1 MSFEDSRILV
11 VGGAGFVGSN
21 LVRALLEGGPREVL
35 VVDNLLSAERE
46 NLPADDRVRLI
57 EASINDDDVL
67 AALPRDLD
75 YVFHLS
81 TYHGNQSSMAD
92 PLADHEHNTLTTLK
106 LYEALKDHERLKRV
120 VYASAGCTVAEKT
133 FEGAEATQEDAP
145 VSLWLDSPYQISKMI
160 GEYYSNY
167 YFSRHGLPVV
177 KARFQNVYGPGEVL
191 GAGRWRGTVNTVW
204 RNVTPTFIYKALN
217 HEALPIENGGIA
229 SRDFIYV
236 GDMAQGLIA
245 CARRGEPGGVYN
257 LASGV
262 ETTIRELAELI
273 NELTDNPTPI
283 ALAPGARLGPLGP
296 ALRRPVEVAPRAR
309 LRGDDAAARG
319 PRAHDR
325 VDAREPRVD
334 RRAASPATR
343 SGCRSWRASPRER
356 PGGPGV
362 GSAHGHRAA
371 QGPFLARLGRA
382 LGAP

>member
-1 MSFEDSRILV
+1 VSFDGARILV

-21 LVRALLEGGPREVL
+21 LVRALLESGPREIL
-35 VVDNLLSAERE
+35 VVDNLLSSERE
-46 NLPADDRVRLI
+46 NLPDDERVRLI

-67 AALPRDLD
+67 ASLPRDLD
-75 YVFHLS
+75 YAFHLS

-106 LYEALKDHERLKRV
+106 LYETLKDCDRLERV

-167 YFSRHGLPVV
+167 YFSRHGLPTV

-217 HEALPIENGGIA
+217 HEALPVENGGIA

-245 CARRGEPGGVYN
+245 CALRGEPGEVYN

-262 ETTIRELAELI
+262 ETTIRELAEMI
-273 NELTDNPTPI
+273 NELTGNPTPI
-283 ALAPGARLGPLGP
+283 ALTPARDWDHSGQRFGDTSKSRRELGFE
-296 ALRRPVEVAPRAR
+296 ARTELREGLERTIEWMRANR
-309 LRGDDAAARG
+309 DFIDACIARH
-319 PRAHDR
+319 A
-325 VDAREPRVD
+325 EQM
-334 RRAASPATR
+334 RAAGAEVPAV
-343 SGCRSWRASPRER
+343 A
-356 PGGPGV
+356 
-362 GSAHGHRAA
+362 
-371 QGPFLARLGRA
+371 
-382 LGAP
+382 

>member
-1 MSFEDSRILV
+1 VTLEGSRILV

-21 LVRALLEGGPREVL
+21 LVRALLERGPREVL
-35 VVDNLLSAERE
+35 VVDNLLSSERE
-46 NLPADDRVRLI
+46 NLPDDDRVRFV
-57 EASINDDDVL
+57 EASINDNDVL
-67 AALPRDLD
+67 AALPHDLE

-106 LYEALKDHERLKRV
+106 LYEALKDHGRLERV

-133 FEGAEATQEDAP
+133 FEGASATQEDAP
-145 VSLWLDSPYQISKMI
+145 VSLYLDSPYQISKII

-167 YFSRHGLPVV
+167 YRQRHGLPTV

-236 GDMAQGLIA
+236 GDMAQGLLA
-245 CARRGEPGGVYN
+245 CATNGRPGEVYN
-257 LASGV
+257 LASGA

-273 NELTDNPTPI
+273 NELTGNPTPI
-283 ALAPGARLGPLGP
+283 ALAPARDWDHSGQRFGSTDKARREIGFEATVPLREGLERTIEWTRENLDWIDGCIAKHADHMP
-296 ALRRPVEVAPRAR
+296 QPETLVAK
-309 LRGDDAAARG
+309 D
-319 PRAHDR
+319 
-325 VDAREPRVD
+325 
-334 RRAASPATR
+334 
-343 SGCRSWRASPRER
+343 
-356 PGGPGV
+356 
-362 GSAHGHRAA
+362 
-371 QGPFLARLGRA
+371 
-382 LGAP
+382 

>member
-1 MSFEDSRILV
+1 VSFDGSRILV

-21 LVRALLEGGPREVL
+21 LVRALLESAPREVL
-35 VVDNLLSAERE
+35 VVDNLLSSERE
-46 NLPADDRVRLI
+46 NLPDDERVKLI

-106 LYEALKDHERLKRV
+106 LYEALKHHDRLKRV

-133 FEGAEATQEDAP
+133 FDGAMATQEDAP

-167 YFSRHGLPVV
+167 YFSRYGLPTV

-204 RNVTPTFIYKALN
+204 RNVTPTFIYKALD
-217 HEALPIENGGIA
+217 HEALPVENGGIA

-245 CARRGEPGGVYN
+245 CATRGEAGEVYN

-283 ALAPGARLGPLGP
+283 ALTPARDWDHSGQRFGATDKAKAALSFEATTPLREGLELTIEWMQANREFIDGCIAKHADRMP
-296 ALRRPVEVAPRAR
+296 QPE
-309 LRGDDAAARG
+309 AAT
-319 PRAHDR
+319 
-325 VDAREPRVD
+325 
-334 RRAASPATR
+334 TR
-343 SGCRSWRASPRER
+343 
-356 PGGPGV
+356 
-362 GSAHGHRAA
+362 
-371 QGPFLARLGRA
+371 
-382 LGAP
+382 